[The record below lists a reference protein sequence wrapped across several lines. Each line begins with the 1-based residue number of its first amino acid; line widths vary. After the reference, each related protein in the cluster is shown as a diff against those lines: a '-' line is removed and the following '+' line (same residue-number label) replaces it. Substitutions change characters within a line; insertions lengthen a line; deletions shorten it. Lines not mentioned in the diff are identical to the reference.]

1 MKAKITIVMTGK
13 TKEATD
19 TILDFKKLIETGEFQ
34 KATEDGLRITATF
47 EYIKR

>member
-19 TILDFKKLIETGEFQ
+19 TILAVKKDIETGEFQ
-34 KATEDGLRITATF
+34 KATEDGLRVKATF
-47 EYIKR
+47 EYIER